1 MNSIFEPAFDNRQQ
15 RVLQVLVLCW
25 IMGTLAFWRWMLQP
39 DTWVS
44 LPYTLFNASLLIYVT
59 GLPLWPFVLFLRM
72 RQVNPRLNPPSGL
85 RVAMVVTKSPSEPW
99 SVVRPTLEAAI
110 EQRPHHATWLAD
122 EQPSPEVKEWCSQ
135 QGVEISSRWQVEGYH
150 QPSWPRRRRCKEGN
164 LAYFYDHFGYER
176 YDVVVQLDADHRPAE
191 GYLEEMLR
199 PFNDPGIG
207 YVAAPSVCDSNADT
221 SWVARG
227 RLYAESVLHGPQ
239 QLGFNNSLAPL
250 CIGSHYAVRTK
261 ALREIGGLGP
271 ELAEDH
277 STTLLMNAKGWRGAF
292 AHRAICHG
300 LGPETFEDAMV
311 QEMQW
316 ARSLTALLLNYT
328 PALLRKLPWRL
339 RLQFL
344 YAQVF
349 YPLRGLL
356 SLFGIGLPIVAL
368 AINRPWMQVHYP
380 SFLALSGLQLLLTLL
395 PVLYLKQQKLLQPP
409 DAPLVSW
416 EQGLFE
422 LSRGPWILTG
432 VIHAF
437 VMRWS
442 SYSLDFKVTNK
453 GGSASPLPSRFLV
466 PNLAGV
472 FVACG
477 VAVLLGPIAPKAQ
490 GYVLLTLINAALLT
504 VAILA
509 ITTLSRKTRRRHHLM
524 ATTAIVLTLSSIWIR
539 QRELL
544 APLTTPATWQ
554 AGISKVLIRS

>member
-1 MNSIFEPAFDNRQQ
+1 MNSIFEPALDNRQQ

-59 GLPLWPFVLFLRM
+59 GLPLWPFMLFLRM

-85 RVAMVVTKSPSEPW
+85 SVAMVVTKSPSEPW

-316 ARSLTALLLNYT
+316 ARSLTALLLSYT
-328 PALLRKLPWRL
+328 PALLSKLPWRL

-368 AINRPWMQVHYP
+368 AFNRPWMQVHYP

-472 FVACG
+472 FVACS

-509 ITTLSRKTRRRHHLM
+509 IITLSRKTRRRHHLM

>member
-1 MNSIFEPAFDNRQQ
+1 MENIFEPVLDTRQQ
-15 RVLQVLVLCW
+15 RVLKALVVCW
-25 IMGTLAFWRWMLQP
+25 VVGTIAFWRWMLHP

-44 LPYTLFNASLLIYVT
+44 APYTLVNASLLIYVT

-72 RQVNPRLNPPSGL
+72 RQVSRKLTPPSDL

-99 SVVRPTLEAAI
+99 SIVRRTLEAAL
-110 EQRPHHATWLAD
+110 EQETHHATWLAD
-122 EQPSPEVKEWCSQ
+122 EQPTVEVENWCGQ
-135 QGVEISSRWQVEGYH
+135 RGVRISSRWQVEGYH
-150 QPSWPRRRRCKEGN
+150 QPDWPRRRRCKEGN
-164 LAYFYDHFGYER
+164 LAYFYDHFGYEN
-176 YDVVVQLDADHRPAE
+176 YDVVVQLDADHKPTK
-191 GYLEEMLR
+191 GYLEEMLK

-207 YVAAPSVCDSNADT
+207 YVAAPSMCDANAGT

-239 QLGFNNSLAPL
+239 QLGLNNNLAPL
-250 CIGSHYAVRTK
+250 CIGSHYAIRTK
-261 ALREIGGLGP
+261 ALKAIGGLGP

-300 LGPETFEDAMV
+300 LGPDTFEDAMV

-316 ARSLTALLLNYT
+316 ARSLTTILLSYT
-328 PALLRKLPWRL
+328 PALLNGLPWKL
-339 RLQFL
+339 RLEFI
-344 YAQVF
+344 YAQIF

-356 SLFGIGLPIVAL
+356 SLFGLGLPVIAL
-368 AINRPWMQVHYP
+368 AINKPWMQVHYP
-380 SFLALSGLQLLLTLL
+380 SFLAFSGLQLLLTLL
-395 PVLYLKQQKLLQPP
+395 PVLYLRQQKLLQPHN
-409 DAPLVSW
+409 APLLSW

-422 LSRGPWILTG
+422 LTRGPWILTG
-432 VIHAF
+432 VVHAF

-442 SYSLDFKVTNK
+442 PYSLDFKVTNK
-453 GGSASPLPSRFLV
+453 GNPTAPLPSRFLI

-504 VAILA
+504 IAILA

-524 ATTAIVLTLSSIWIR
+524 ATTAIVLTLCSVWIR

-544 APLTTPATWQ
+544 APLTTPASWQ
-554 AGISKVLIRS
+554 AGISEVSPKT

>member
-1 MNSIFEPAFDNRQQ
+1 
-15 RVLQVLVLCW
+15 VV
-25 IMGTLAFWRWMLQP
+25 GTIAFWRWMLHP

-44 LPYTLFNASLLIYVT
+44 VPYTLVNASLLIYVT

-72 RQVNPRLNPPSGL
+72 RQVSRKLTPPSDL

-99 SVVRPTLEAAI
+99 SIVRRTLEAAL
-110 EQRPHHATWLAD
+110 EQGTHHATWLAD
-122 EQPSPEVKEWCSQ
+122 EQPTVEVENWCRQ
-135 QGVEISSRWQVEGYH
+135 RGVRISSRWQVEGYH
-150 QPSWPRRRRCKEGN
+150 QPDWPRRRRCKEGN
-164 LAYFYDHFGYER
+164 LAYFYDHFGYEN
-176 YDVVVQLDADHRPAE
+176 YDVVVQLDADHKPTE
-191 GYLEEMLR
+191 GYLEEMLK
-199 PFNDPGIG
+199 PFSDPGIG
-207 YVAAPSVCDSNADT
+207 YVAAPSMCDANADT

-239 QLGFNNSLAPL
+239 QLGLNNNLAPL
-250 CIGSHYAVRTK
+250 CIGSHYAIRTK

-316 ARSLTALLLNYT
+316 ARSLTTLLLSYT
-328 PALLRKLPWRL
+328 PALLDGLPWKMRL
-339 RLQFL
+339 EFI

-349 YPLRGLL
+349 YPIRGLL
-356 SLFGIGLPIVAL
+356 SLFGLGLPVIAL
-368 AINRPWMQVHYP
+368 AINKPWMQVHYP
-380 SFLALSGLQLLLTLL
+380 SFLAFSGLQVLLTLL
-395 PVLYLKQQKLLQPP
+395 PVLYLRQQKLLQPHN
-409 DAPLVSW
+409 APLLSW

-422 LSRGPWILTG
+422 LTRGPWILTG
-432 VIHAF
+432 VVHAF

-453 GGSASPLPSRFLV
+453 GNPTAPLPSRFLI

-472 FVACG
+472 FVACA

-509 ITTLSRKTRRRHHLM
+509 ITTLSRKTRRRHYLM
-524 ATTAIVLTLSSIWIR
+524 ATTAIILTLCSVWIR

-544 APLTTPATWQ
+544 APLTTPAYWQ
-554 AGISKVLIRS
+554 AGINEVSPES

>member
-1 MNSIFEPAFDNRQQ
+1 
-15 RVLQVLVLCW
+15 
-25 IMGTLAFWRWMLQP
+25 
-39 DTWVS
+39 VS

-59 GLPLWPFVLFLRM
+59 GLPLWPFILFLRM
-72 RQVNPRLNPPSGL
+72 RQVNPRLNLPSNL
-85 RVAMVVTKSPSEPW
+85 RVAMVVTKSPSERW
-99 SVVRPTLEAAI
+99 SVVRPTLEAAL
-110 EQRPHHATWLAD
+110 EQRPHHTTWLAD
-122 EQPSPEVKEWCSQ
+122 EQPSPEVKQWCSQ
-135 QGVEISSRWQVEGYH
+135 QGVRISSRWQAEGYH

-164 LAYFYDHFGYER
+164 LAYFYDHFGYEE
-176 YDVVVQLDADHRPAE
+176 YDIVVQLDADHIPTQ
-191 GYLEEMLR
+191 GYLEEMLK

-207 YVAAPSVCDSNADT
+207 YVAAPSVCDSNADR

-239 QLGFNNSLAPL
+239 QLGFNNNLAPL
-250 CIGSHYAVRTK
+250 CIGSHYAIRTK

-316 ARSLTALLLNYT
+316 ARSLTTLLLSYT
-328 PALLRKLPWRL
+328 PGVLSRLPWRL

-356 SLFGIGLPIVAL
+356 SLFGLGLPIIAL
-368 AINRPWMQVHYP
+368 ALNRPWMRIHYP

-395 PVLYLKQQKLLQPP
+395 PVLYLRQQRLLQPP
-409 DAPLVSW
+409 NAPLISW

-422 LSRGPWILTG
+422 LTRGPWILTG

-442 SYSLDFKVTNK
+442 SYSLDFKVTSK
-453 GGSASPLPSRFLV
+453 GSSASPLPSRFLI

-472 FVACG
+472 FIACG

-509 ITTLSRKTRRRHHLM
+509 ITTLSRKARRRHHLM
-524 ATTAIVLTLSSIWIR
+524 ATTAIVLTLSSVWIR
-539 QRELL
+539 HRELL

-554 AGISKVLIRS
+554 AGISKELQRS